1 MKEDSLELVDKSNPS
16 NPDSLEKKVNNFNV
30 ADYYEQNKIKD
41 QNTILWSLEEKIT
54 LQKKESDEEIQKLEA
69 KIKNLE
75 EQNHEL
81 NLKNEEQRREI

>member
-1 MKEDSLELVDKSNPS
+1 M
-16 NPDSLEKKVNNFNV
+16 NNFNV
-30 ADYYEQNKIKD
+30 ANYYEQNKIKD

>member
-1 MKEDSLELVDKSNPS
+1 MVKKSNPS
-16 NPDSLEKKVNNFNV
+16 NLDSLEIKVNNFNV
-30 ADYYEQNKIKD
+30 ANYYEQNKIKD